1 MYKKLMIVFENRPF
15 LSLFPW
21 QFDDRQKNNL
31 SGDKKTNEAIS
42 ETDGVY
48 NNLYLTRANRRALSM
63 EREKGTSCFRNI
75 NLRLLLAVN
84 IPEIAQ
90 NRSLQRNAAKLLS
103 VQHSAWGIT
112 LFMKFLIFSP
122 VSLHVKIDH
131 MI

>member
-1 MYKKLMIVFENRPF
+1 
-15 LSLFPW
+15 
-21 QFDDRQKNNL
+21 
-31 SGDKKTNEAIS
+31 
-42 ETDGVY
+42 
-48 NNLYLTRANRRALSM
+48 M
-63 EREKGTSCFRNI
+63 EREKGTSCFRNT

-103 VQHSAWGIT
+103 VRHSARGIT

-122 VSLHVKIDH
+122 VSLRIMIDH